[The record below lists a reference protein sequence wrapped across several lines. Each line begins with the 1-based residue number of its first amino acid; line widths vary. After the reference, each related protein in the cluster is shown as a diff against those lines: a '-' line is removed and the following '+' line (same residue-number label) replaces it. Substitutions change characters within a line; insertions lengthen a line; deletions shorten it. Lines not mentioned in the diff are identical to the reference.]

1 MKNYAFLLAK
11 TGEIWYNKRVK
22 NRAIS
27 RGIAIGVGKVMKF
40 VCDGMILS
48 DAALTVSKACAV
60 KTITPILECIKLH
73 AENDGLTLTAYDGEI
88 SIEKKILAEVLE
100 EGELC
105 VNGKTF
111 ADFVGKIASFEV
123 TVASD
128 EKGIKILYADSESYM
143 QALSAQDFPRLGN
156 RSTEGKEYFE
166 IRETELK
173 NLISKTVFCCATDE
187 SRPILKGCLL
197 EAKEGRLY
205 ATALDGFRMACGY
218 CDTEGNTEMRLV
230 CPARTLVEI
239 SRMLDGDEVLK
250 IYADKNLL
258 SVAVQDTVITSRLYA
273 GEFVKKENIFPT
285 AFTSVVTVNRV
296 EIMESVER
304 ASVLIR
310 GDKNNLI
317 LFDIKPGKIVISAN
331 SDMGKVEE
339 TVSADLDGKELKIAM
354 NGKYLL
360 DALKALSEE
369 NVVLSF
375 NTSISPFTLENQEN
389 RVHQYLVLPVRM
401 GNSGN

>member
-1 MKNYAFLLAK
+1 
-11 TGEIWYNKRVK
+11 
-22 NRAIS
+22 
-27 RGIAIGVGKVMKF
+27 MKF
-40 VCDGMILS
+40 VCNGMSLS
-48 DAALTVSKACAV
+48 NAALTVSKACAV

-73 AENDGLTLTAYDGEI
+73 AENDGVTLTAYDGEI
-88 SIEKKILAEVLE
+88 SIEKKIFAEVLE

-197 EAKEGRLY
+197 EAKEGKLY
-205 ATALDGFRMACGY
+205 ATAIDGFRMACGY
-218 CDTEGNTEMRLV
+218 CDTEGNTEMKLV

-239 SRMLDGDEVLK
+239 SRMLDGDEVLQ
-250 IYADKNLL
+250 IYADNNMFY
-258 SVAVQDTVITSRLYA
+258 VAVHDTIITSRLYI
-273 GEFVKKENIFPT
+273 GDFIKKEKIFPT
-285 AFTSVVTVNRV
+285 TFTSVVTVNRA
-296 EIMESVER
+296 ELIDSVER

-310 GDKNNLI
+310 GDKNNFI
-317 LFDIKPGKIVISAN
+317 IFDIKFGKLVINAT
-331 SDMGKVEE
+331 SDIGNVEE

-354 NGKYLL
+354 NGKYIL
-360 DALKALSEE
+360 DALKALSED

-375 NTSISPFTLENQEN
+375 NTSISPFTLENQGSRIN
-389 RVHQYLVLPVRM
+389 QYMVLPVRM
-401 GNSGN
+401 GNVAN